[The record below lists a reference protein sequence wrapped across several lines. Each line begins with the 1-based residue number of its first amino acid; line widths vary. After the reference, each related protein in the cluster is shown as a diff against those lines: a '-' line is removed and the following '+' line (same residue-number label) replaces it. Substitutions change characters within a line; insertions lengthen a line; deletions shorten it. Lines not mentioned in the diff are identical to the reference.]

1 MIPTI
6 LEIYDLSLVS
16 IRSTGSLGE
25 LMLGLGEINPLRIP
39 VAAPSGH
46 DPMYWPIPC

>member
-16 IRSTGSLGE
+16 ISSTGSLGE
-25 LMLGLGEINPLRIP
+25 LMLGPGEINPLRIP
-39 VAAPSGH
+39 VAAPSGY